1 MIMQKQELRIVYM
14 GTPEFAAAPLQALI
28 DNHYKVVAV
37 VSMPDKAMG
46 RGLKVQASPVKQL
59 AQSYSLPVLQ
69 PDNLKDPVFLEVLRS
84 YAADLQIVVAFRMLP
99 EAVWAMPPMGT
110 FNLHAS
116 LLPQYRG
123 AAPIQ
128 WAVINGEKQ
137 TGLTSFLLDRQMD
150 TGRILLQKKISI
162 GPDET
167 GGSVYSRLME
177 LSGPM
182 VLRTVDLLLSGQS
195 KPLPQEQLIGENE
208 PLKAA
213 PKLHKD
219 NTRIDWTRP
228 GAELYNFVRG
238 LAPHPAAWTTWQK
251 PDKSIQPVKIFQ
263 CSFVAQQHQLEC
275 GKLLSD
281 QKSYIKTSVPNGFL
295 HWELFQ
301 PAGKKAMS
309 AADFL
314 RGRPGIKEFTLV

>member
-1 MIMQKQELRIVYM
+1 M
-14 GTPEFAAAPLQALI
+14 GTPEFAVAPLQALME
-28 DNHYKVVAV
+28 NHYKVVAV

-59 AQSYSLPVLQ
+59 AQSYALPVLQ
-69 PDNLKDPVFLEVLRS
+69 PDNLKDPVFLETLRS
-84 YAADLQIVVAFRMLP
+84 YNADLQIVVAFRMLP

-137 TGLTSFLLDRQMD
+137 TGLSTFLLDRQMD
-150 TGRILLQKKISI
+150 TGRILLQEKISI
-162 GPDET
+162 DPHET

-195 KPLPQEQLIGENE
+195 RPVDQKTLIEE
-208 PLKAA
+208 TRPLKAA
-213 PKLHKD
+213 PKLHKE
-219 NTRIDWTRP
+219 NTRIDWSKP
-228 GAELYNFVRG
+228 GAELYNFIRG
-238 LAPHPAAWTTWQK
+238 LAPYPAAWTAWQK
-251 PDKSIQPVKIFQ
+251 SGEDIQTVKIHQ
-263 CSFVAQQHQLEC
+263 AAFVAQEHHMEC

-281 QKSYIKTSVPNGFL
+281 QKTYIKTSVPDGFL
-295 HWELFQ
+295 YWELLQ
-301 PAGKKAMS
+301 PAGKKILS
-309 AADFL
+309 AAEFL
-314 RGRPGIKEFTLV
+314 RGRPGIEEFKLL